1 MEKLLV
7 IGAGI
12 GQVPII
18 KKAKKRGIH
27 VTTVTLPGE
36 QPGIKMA
43 DEVFYCDIFDRDKIV
58 DYAQKNGITAVI
70 SDQNDLMNPTVAY
83 VAEKLKL
90 PGNTYDQVISYCNK
104 NIYRDNCDK
113 IGNPTPVH
121 VAVDSSDFEG
131 LNCSLPWIVKP
142 ADSQSSVG
150 VQKIDN
156 KSDLKT
162 ALDSALNYS
171 KSHSAIVEEFFV
183 GKEIVCEGFIED
195 GEFYLLCFGDR
206 RYFKLKDLLIPSQ
219 TIFPSTIKKELLYGV
234 LECEKRMAQ
243 YIKPRF
249 AIVHSEY
256 LINEDENKICVVES
270 ALRGGGVYISSH
282 LMPYATG
289 IDINEVLLD
298 KTLGNKID
306 IREVLKKRNEAASGY
321 ICFYLPEGVVTSIS
335 GIQEL
340 KNLPYVKMICI
351 EDIRIGQKTEPM
363 LHKGMR
369 KGPILVTGKDR
380 NDIEENIRK
389 VQETLQINVRCTD
402 GSTKGIIW
410 N

>member
-1 MEKLLV
+1 ML
-7 IGAGI
+7 
-12 GQVPII
+12 
-18 KKAKKRGIH
+18 
-27 VTTVTLPGE
+27 
-36 QPGIKMA
+36 
-43 DEVFYCDIFDRDKIV
+43 
-58 DYAQKNGITAVI
+58 
-70 SDQNDLMNPTVAY
+70 
-83 VAEKLKL
+83 
-90 PGNTYDQVISYCNK
+90 
-104 NIYRDNCDK
+104 
-113 IGNPTPVH
+113 
-121 VAVDSSDFEG
+121 
-131 LNCSLPWIVKP
+131 
-142 ADSQSSVG
+142 
-150 VQKIDN
+150 
-156 KSDLKT
+156 
-162 ALDSALNYS
+162 
-171 KSHSAIVEEFFV
+171 
-183 GKEIVCEGFIED
+183 
-195 GEFYLLCFGDR
+195 
-206 RYFKLKDLLIPSQ
+206 
-219 TIFPSTIKKELLYGV
+219 
-234 LECEKRMAQ
+234 
-243 YIKPRF
+243 
-249 AIVHSEY
+249 
-256 LINEDENKICVVES
+256 
-270 ALRGGGVYISSH
+270 
-282 LMPYATG
+282 YATG